1 MTAMTSP
8 EPLARPLHP
17 EDPPRLGG
25 FWLDARL
32 DAQTA
37 GVVYRAH
44 ADAPA
49 ETGRAD
55 TGEDPATGRQVVLVL
70 LSQGAATDRV
80 ARDRFNGEI
89 DPLHV
94 DLVVARGGQGQDTGR
109 LARHYRESGAPV
121 ETGVPEAPW
130 VALTADQAPLAST
143 ILERVGLELLGPIGR
158 PAGPDYQLP
167 WADEKAPGRTSQWP
181 MPWPG
186 HHDRAGWVSLFV
198 SWLLMVLVTAIAVLV
213 AILLFR
219 NEAPQS
225 PPPPQPSSA
234 SASPQSGSPSPQSES
249 PSPSPSPSPQSAS
262 PSPESASASPSPQPA
277 SPSPGASPTED
288 GTGNPERSK
297 L

>member
-8 EPLARPLHP
+8 EPIARPLHP
-17 EDPPRLGG
+17 EDPPRVGG
-25 FWLDARL
+25 FWLDARW

-44 ADAPA
+44 ADAGSA
-49 ETGRAD
+49 GTGRTD
-55 TGEDPATGRQVVLVL
+55 TGKEPATDRQVVLVL
-70 LSQGAATDRV
+70 LSQGAAADRV

-94 DLVVARGGQGQDTGR
+94 DLVVARGGQGQDSGR
-109 LARHYRESGAPV
+109 LARRYRESGAPV

-143 ILERVGLELLGPIGR
+143 ILERVGLEMLGPIGR

-167 WADEKAPGRTSQWP
+167 WADETAPGRTSQWP

-186 HHDRAGWVSLFV
+186 RHDRAGWVSLFV

-249 PSPSPSPSPQSAS
+249 PSPSPDSASPSPQSAS
-262 PSPESASASPSPQPA
+262 PTPQPA
-277 SPSPGASPTED
+277 SPSPGASPTEG